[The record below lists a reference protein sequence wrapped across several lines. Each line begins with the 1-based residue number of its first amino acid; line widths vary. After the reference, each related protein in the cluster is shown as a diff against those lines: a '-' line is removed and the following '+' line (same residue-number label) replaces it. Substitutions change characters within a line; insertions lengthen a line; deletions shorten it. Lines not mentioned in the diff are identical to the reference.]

1 MASASAIAVAAS
13 AAVKMHR
20 KKYHI
25 SKTTAEAKE
34 EGRFPNSTT
43 FIFLPNGRTIG
54 VAEIGASGAE
64 TI

>member
-1 MASASAIAVAAS
+1 MASAAAASAI

-34 EGRFPNSTT
+34 EERFPNSTT
-43 FIFLPNGRTIG
+43 FIFLPNSRTIG
-54 VAEIGASGAE
+54 VAEIGASGA
-64 TI
+64 

>member
-13 AAVKMHR
+13 AVKMHR

-43 FIFLPNGRTIG
+43 FIFLPNSRTIG
-54 VAEIGASGAE
+54 VAEIGASGA
-64 TI
+64 